1 MQTTRWARDLL
12 VSMVAIIVA
21 VPACSSSATSDAD
34 SAPLVVPDGCQPLLA
49 EPTVPATSSCLAPY
63 PSDFHRVADAASPTG
78 FRLRLRGAARPH
90 KANGAESDPHD
101 IVATDGASILPAI
114 VGALEGDVVREGL
127 PGVLD
132 DPTKS
137 ARADSATVLVEASTG
152 ALVAHY
158 TDVFDRRDGTHTPIV
173 LRPFAPLKPRTRYVV
188 AITGAKKTPE
198 GNASGS
204 PTLATPPTGFRR
216 LRDKVRDPALAA
228 IAPRFEAE
236 VLAPLERLGIARDR
250 MQLAWDFTTGSAEQ
264 PIADM
269 LRVRELTLAW
279 RTANVS
285 DVRVTETRA
294 GKDGISKVLT
304 LEVTAPLFLDKA
316 GPGGRLFRDAAGQV
330 AQNGTTTF
338 PMLVVVP
345 DAVASRAAPGRALAY
360 GHGFFGGFPELEGNG
375 ATTIANSLGAV
386 LFGLQWWGMSK
397 DDLPLVAEAL
407 SQNPEHIGDFGERV
421 HQAMANWLVA
431 TNAIRG
437 PLTKLA
443 ELHRGAAADQPLLY
457 DPSFVGYF
465 GASQGHILGGTL
477 AALNPDFSRV
487 VLNVGG
493 GAFTTIMPRSANFGP
508 FALLLNASYSDA
520 LMAQSF
526 IAMFARPLDRIDPI
540 VYARHVLTE
549 PLPGSPPDRR
559 VLMQIGLGDA
569 QVPNISS
576 FVHARALGIAQLLPA
591 TVNVWGLPPADAST
605 PSSLALYDFGID
617 KNLYAD
623 PHPLEPN
630 AVHEGVRI
638 NAKALKQMD
647 MFLAPNG
654 VITHTCDGPCD
665 PE

>member
-1 MQTTRWARDLL
+1 MRWVRDLL
-12 VSMVAIIVA
+12 VAMFVA
-21 VPACSSSATSDAD
+21 VPACSSSATTAD
-34 SAPLVVPDGCQPLLA
+34 DSGPLVVPDGCQPLLA
-49 EPTVPATSSCLAPY
+49 EPIAPATSSCLAPY

-78 FRLRLRGAARPH
+78 FRLGLRGAARPH
-90 KANGAESDPHD
+90 QANGAESDPHD
-101 IVATDGASILPAI
+101 IVAVDGASIVPAI
-114 VGALEGDVVREGL
+114 LGALEGDVVRDGL

-132 DPTKS
+132 DPTLS
-137 ARADSATVLVEASTG
+137 ARAESATVVIEASTG
-152 ALVAHY
+152 AFVAHY

-188 AITGAKKTPE
+188 AITGAKKTP
-198 GNASGS
+198 SDGS
-204 PTLATPPTGFRR
+204 SSTSPIAATPPTGFRR
-216 LRDKVRDPALAA
+216 LREKIADPALAA
-228 IAPRFEAE
+228 LAPRFEAE
-236 VLAPLERLGIARDR
+236 VFSPLERAGVARNR
-250 MQLAWDFTTGSAEQ
+250 LQLAWDFTTGSAEQ

-279 RTANVS
+279 RTANAP

-294 GKDGISKVLT
+294 GKNGISKVLT
-304 LEVTAPLFLDKA
+304 VEVTAPLFLDKA
-316 GPGGRLFRDAAGQV
+316 GPGGHLFRDGAGQV
-330 AQNGTTTF
+330 VQNGTTTF
-338 PMLVVVP
+338 PILVVVP
-345 DAVASRAAPGRALAY
+345 DAVANSAAPGRALAY

-375 ATTIANSLGAV
+375 ASTIANSLGAV

-397 DDLPLVAEAL
+397 EDLGLVADAL
-407 SQNPEHIGDFGERV
+407 SQNPEHVGDFGERV

-431 TNAIRG
+431 TSVIRG
-437 PLTKLA
+437 ALTKVP
-443 ELHRGAAADQPLLY
+443 ELHRGGIADQPLLY
-457 DPSFVGYF
+457 DPGFVGYF

-526 IAMFARPLDRIDPI
+526 IAMFARPLDRIDPV

-559 VLMQIGLGDA
+559 VLMQIGMGDA
-569 QVPNISS
+569 QVPNIASY
-576 FVHARALGIAQLLPA
+576 VHARALGLAQLMPA
-591 TVNVWGLPPADAST
+591 PVNVWGLLPADAST

-617 KNLYAD
+617 RSAYAD
-623 PHPLEPN
+623 PHPLEAN

-647 MFLAPNG
+647 GFLKPNG